1 VKPVEH
7 GRERDRYSY
16 GVVVRDSAPWE
27 TVKPINVAVKMKTE
41 LFSSALILPA
51 RYTYF
56 NIFLGGRGIFY
67 FFSYYIQHCFICRP
81 SNFIVLTDAR
91 IEPRTV
97 ATCASAVRRSN
108 H

>member
-1 VKPVEH
+1 MKPVEH

-56 NIFLGGRGIFY
+56 NIFFWGGDFL
-67 FFSYYIQHCFICRP
+67 FFSYYIQHCFICCP
-81 SNFIVLTDAR
+81 SDFTVPTDAGN
-91 IEPRTV
+91 EPRTV
-97 ATCASAVRRSN
+97 AIGALAIRLSN

>member
-51 RYTYF
+51 RYRTICPFMLICSPIYQRKSSEAVVRKGF
-56 NIFLGGRGIFY
+56 ESKRRG
-67 FFSYYIQHCFICRP
+67 
-81 SNFIVLTDAR
+81 
-91 IEPRTV
+91 
-97 ATCASAVRRSN
+97 
-108 H
+108 